1 MKLKDDKNIILI
13 GMPTSGKT
21 TISTRLGER
30 LHKKVLHMDSM
41 IEEELGMSIR
51 ECFRQYGEDYFRDA
65 ETELIRRICTC
76 RDCVI
81 ACGGGVIK
89 REENMKMLSDC
100 GIVFLLRRDFS
111 LLFPTEDRPLSS
123 TREDLEKLYRE
134 RKELYRKYNDHVVI
148 NDGSVDETVDEIIR
162 ILRQEYQEK
171 ER

>member
-1 MKLKDDKNIILI
+1 
-13 GMPTSGKT
+13 
-21 TISTRLGER
+21 
-30 LHKKVLHMDSM
+30 
-41 IEEELGMSIR
+41 
-51 ECFRQYGEDYFRDA
+51 
-65 ETELIRRICTC
+65 
-76 RDCVI
+76 
-81 ACGGGVIK
+81 
-89 REENMKMLSDC
+89 MLSDC